1 MYNQENFFKE
11 TKINSIK
18 ILYQDEFIIIIEKPS
33 GLLSVSY
40 EGNHSKTALQQ
51 IENIMHKKGTLSK
64 THRPFAVHRL
74 DKDTSGVMM
83 FALSKEMQEKIMNSW
98 HKIILERT
106 YIAVAE
112 NPLNKKYYLTEKDG
126 IIQDKISYNKK
137 HFGYVSKEEDK
148 KSVAARTHYKIL
160 QEGKNYTLF
169 QLDLDTGRKNQ
180 IRIHLSNKKYPIAG
194 DENYHAKTNPFG
206 RLALHAK
213 NLVFIHPVTKEKMSF
228 EIPEDNSWLQV
239 VNKNEAK
246 EKSISNKKDFSTS
259 SKTEDEIKI
268 TSHKKLNKMDF
279 IQRGKL
285 NKK

>member
-40 EGNHSKTALQQ
+40 EGKHSKTALQQ

-148 KSVAARTHYKIL
+148 NSVTARTHYKIL

-239 VNKNEAK
+239 VNKKEAK

-259 SKTEDEIKI
+259 SITEDEIKI

>member
-148 KSVAARTHYKIL
+148 NSVAARTHYKIL

-213 NLVFIHPVTKEKMSF
+213 NLVFIHPVTKEKMKF
-228 EIPEDNSWLQV
+228 EIPEDKSWLQL
-239 VNKNEAK
+239 VNKNETR
-246 EKSISNKKDFSTS
+246 EKTDLNKKDFLSPS
-259 SKTEDEIKI
+259 QMNEELKI

-279 IQRGKL
+279 IQRGKFRG
-285 NKK
+285 K

>member
-33 GLLSVSY
+33 GLLSVPY
-40 EGNHSKTALQQ
+40 EGNHNKTALQQ
-51 IENIMHKKGTLSK
+51 IENIMHKKGTFTK
-64 THRPFAVHRL
+64 THRPFVVHRL

-112 NPLNKKYYLTEKDG
+112 NPFNKKYYLTQKEG
-126 IIQDKISYNKK
+126 IIQDKITYNKK

-148 KSVAARTHYKIL
+148 NSVTARTHYKIL

-194 DENYHAKTNPFG
+194 DENYHAKTNPLG
-206 RLALHAK
+206 RLALHARS
-213 NLVFIHPVTKEKMSF
+213 LVFIHPVTKEKMKF
-228 EIPEDNSWLQV
+228 EIPEDKSWLQL
-239 VNKNEAK
+239 VNKNETR
-246 EKSISNKKDFSTS
+246 EKTDLNKKDFLSHS
-259 SKTEDEIKI
+259 QMNEELKI

-279 IQRGKL
+279 IQRGKFRG
-285 NKK
+285 K